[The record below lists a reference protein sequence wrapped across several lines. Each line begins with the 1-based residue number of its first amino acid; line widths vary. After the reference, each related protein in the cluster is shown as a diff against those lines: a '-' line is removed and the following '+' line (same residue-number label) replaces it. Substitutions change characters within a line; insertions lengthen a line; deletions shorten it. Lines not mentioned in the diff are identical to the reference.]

1 MPSLTSAVVYGLR
14 YTARSGSD
22 KVSPLMRPLAAIG
35 FIDTSPFQ
43 RSTPPF
49 TVLALKVYGPL
60 SCGSVLKL
68 SSLRSIGV
76 SALL

>member
-1 MPSLTSAVVYGLR
+1 
-14 YTARSGSD
+14 
-22 KVSPLMRPLAAIG
+22 MRPLAAIG

-49 TVLALKVYGPL
+49 RVLALKAYGPL